1 MACEAPG
8 RPGCEPRWT
17 TGAKTAVGTAASRAS
32 PVWFTLARGILTEV
46 YYPRVDTAA
55 LRDAQFLVLGPDG
68 RFFDEPPLTHRTR
81 YVDPDAPAF
90 VVTSED
96 PGGRFRLVKEVVAWP
111 GGPALLVRV
120 RLEAEDAGA
129 FRVFWLVA
137 PHLGNQGADNAA
149 RRTDGPDG
157 PGAVAWRGAAAVYTA
172 GRPAFVDASVGY
184 VCASDGWTL
193 LAREGRLTRYEVAS
207 GGNVALT
214 TALAPFD
221 RYPVQVVALGF
232 GASPEA
238 AGLTARL
245 ALQSDFD
252 RVTAE
257 YVAGWRAY
265 LASLPG
271 LLPPTA
277 PHGRLQRISA
287 MVLKCHQDK
296 TFPGGL
302 IASLAVPWGDAA
314 GDANRG
320 GYHLVWPRDLVEAA
334 EALVALG
341 DTAGAGETLRYLL
354 ATQKADGSWTQNYW
368 LDGSPY
374 WLGAQL
380 DETALPVHLAWR
392 LWSVG
397 ALEDLPRL
405 YPALKRALAYLAA
418 TGPVT
423 EQDRWEEDG
432 GYSPYTLAVAIAALV
447 LGAALARAVGD
458 EPAARYLEEL
468 ADYWASQVD
477 RWTYVT
483 DGQVLPGHPCHYE
496 RIRPASADDPA
507 DLKGHRGVVPIRNL
521 PPGADAARRENA
533 IIDGGF
539 LALVRH
545 GIKDAHDPHVVT
557 SVAVYDRAL
566 AVRFP
571 YGRLWYRYN
580 GDGYGEA
587 EDGAPYTGA
596 GRGRP
601 WPLLAGERG
610 HYAVA
615 RGESAEPYLAAME
628 GAASEAGMI
637 PEQVWDGPDLP
648 ARGLRFG
655 RPSGSAMPLVWAHAE
670 YVKLVRSALDGVVF
684 EQFAPV
690 RERFAGGAPPTRV
703 FWQFNHRRRTYPPDA
718 RTLRVAVRAPGRV
731 VYTVDEWHTPRT
743 EELRDS
749 GLGLFYADLDVAG
762 AAAVEFTFFWT
773 EAARWEGRNFRVEV
787 ERGPAGESAS

>member
-1 MACEAPG
+1 MAREAPG
-8 RPGCEPRWT
+8 QPGCEPRWT
-17 TGAKTAVGTAASRAS
+17 TGAKTAVGTAVSRAS
-32 PVWFTLARGILTEV
+32 PVWFTLARGIVTEV
-46 YYPRVDTAA
+46 FYPRVDTAA
-55 LRDAQFLVLGPDG
+55 LRDAQFLVLTPDG
-68 RFFDEPPLTHRTR
+68 RFCDEPPLLHRIR
-81 YVDPDAPAF
+81 YVDPDAPLF
-90 VVTSED
+90 ELTSED
-96 PGGRFRLVKEVVAWP
+96 PRGAFRLVKEIVAWP
-111 GGPALLVRV
+111 EGPALLVRV
-120 RLEAEDAGA
+120 RLETSGDPGG

-137 PHLGNQGADNAA
+137 PHLGNQGADNSA
-149 RRTDGPDG
+149 RRVDGPDG
-157 PGAVAWRGAAAVYTA
+157 PGVVAWRGSAACYTA
-172 GRPAFVDASVGY
+172 ARPAFVETSVGF
-184 VCASDGWTL
+184 VCVSDGWTL
-193 LAREGRLTRYEVAS
+193 LARDGGLRPYDVAA

-214 TALAPFD
+214 AALAPFD
-221 RYPVQVVALGF
+221 QHPVQIVAVGF
-232 GASPEA
+232 GSTPEA
-238 AGLTARL
+238 AALTARL
-245 ALQSDFD
+245 ALEDDFD
-252 RVTAE
+252 RVAAA
-257 YVAGWRAY
+257 YAAGWHAY
-265 LASLPG
+265 LDSLSG

-277 PHGRLQRISA
+277 PHSRQQRISA
-287 MVLKCHQDK
+287 MVIKTHQDK

-314 GDANRG
+314 GDGNRG

-334 EALVALG
+334 EALLALG
-341 DTAGAGETLRYLL
+341 DIAGAREALRYLL
-354 ATQKADGSWTQNYW
+354 ATQKADGSWPQNYW

-380 DETALPVHLAWR
+380 DETALPIHLAWR
-392 LWSVG
+392 LWSAG
-397 ALEDLPRL
+397 ALPELPRL
-405 YPALKRALAYLAA
+405 YPALKRALAYLAT

-432 GYSPYTLAVAIAALV
+432 GYSPYTLAVAVAALV
-447 LGAALARAVGD
+447 CGAELARAVG
-458 EPAARYLEEL
+458 EEGTAGYLEAL

-496 RIRPASADDPA
+496 RIRPAAGDDVA
-507 DLKGHRGVVPIRNL
+507 DLPGHRGVVPIRNR
-521 PPGADAARRENA
+521 PPGPDANRRENA

-545 GIKDAHDPHVVT
+545 GIKDAHDPHIVT

-566 AVRFP
+566 AARFP

-587 EDGAPYTGA
+587 EDGAPFTGA

-648 ARGLRFG
+648 DRGLYFG

-670 YVKLVRSALDGVVF
+670 YVKLVRSARDGVVF
-684 EQFAPV
+684 EQFGPV
-690 RERFAGGAPPTRV
+690 RERFSQGARPERV
-703 FWQFNHRRRTYPPDA
+703 FWQFNHRRRTYPRTA
-718 RTLRVAVRAPGRV
+718 RYLRVAVRACGRV
-731 VYTVDEWHTPRT
+731 VYTVDEWRTPQIHD
-743 EELRDS
+743 LVDS
-749 GLGLFYADLDVAG
+749 GLGMFYADLDVAG
-762 AAAVEFTFFWT
+762 ASAVEFTFYWT
-773 EAARWEGRNFRVEV
+773 EAGRWEGQNFRVEA
-787 ERGPAGESAS
+787 EDAAAS